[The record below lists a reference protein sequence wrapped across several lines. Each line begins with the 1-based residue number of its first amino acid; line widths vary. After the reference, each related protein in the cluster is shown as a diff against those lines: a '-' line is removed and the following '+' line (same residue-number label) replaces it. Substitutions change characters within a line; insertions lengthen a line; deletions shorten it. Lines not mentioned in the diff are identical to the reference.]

1 MEYTFK
7 LEKARSGWSIV
18 YMEGLYVVIP
28 NKYSVF
34 VSLKINIVLAN
45 SADPDELSHYIL
57 SASSLF
63 AKVTVLGLE
72 VFKVLSQ

>member
-7 LEKARSGWSIV
+7 FEKARSGLSIV
-18 YMEGLYVVIP
+18 YMEGSYVVIP
-28 NKYSVF
+28 NKYRIF
-34 VSLKINIVLAN
+34 LSLKINIVLAN
-45 SADPDELSHYIL
+45 SADPDEMSHYI
-57 SASSLF
+57 SPRSSLF